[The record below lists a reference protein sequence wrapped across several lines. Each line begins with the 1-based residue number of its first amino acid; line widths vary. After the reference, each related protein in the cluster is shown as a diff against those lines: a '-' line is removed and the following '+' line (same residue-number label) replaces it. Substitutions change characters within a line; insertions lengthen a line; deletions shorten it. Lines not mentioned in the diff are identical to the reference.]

1 MEKIIKDHW
10 RKFIIILIFPFILDW
25 ILRFIWW
32 IPISIKESTSL
43 RDWLGFLGAYFGVI
57 GAISV
62 VWWQHIENKKQLEE
76 QDSKQKKYY

>member
-43 RDWLGFLGAYFGVI
+43 SAG
-57 GAISV
+57 
-62 VWWQHIENKKQLEE
+62 
-76 QDSKQKKYY
+76 